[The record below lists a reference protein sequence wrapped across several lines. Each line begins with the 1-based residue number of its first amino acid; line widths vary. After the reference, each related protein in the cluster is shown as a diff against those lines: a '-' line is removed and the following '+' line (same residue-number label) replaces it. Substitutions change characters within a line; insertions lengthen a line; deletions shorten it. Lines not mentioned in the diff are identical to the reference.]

1 MYKTF
6 FFLSSLLLSP
16 HVSAADPELKADLVQ
31 RRQAVMEG
39 MDKRGMLILFS
50 ADSAHYSGDVDYEF
64 RQENNLYY
72 LTGIRQ
78 PNTTLV
84 LMPQNSSRKEFL
96 FLSARNPEREL
107 WNGTTLSPEEA
118 REISGIETV
127 WNASEFDSFIDS
139 VLYGS
144 PYRSDGSRSSEYQ
157 DFFTDLQEGDVDIFF
172 LLESN
177 CG

>member
-64 RQENNLYY
+64 RQS
-72 LTGIRQ
+72 TDSPRVRQ
-78 PNTTLV
+78 STLAD
-84 LMPQNSSRKEFL
+84 L
-96 FLSARNPEREL
+96 L
-107 WNGTTLSPEEA
+107 WRGNQPHVG
-118 REISGIETV
+118 
-127 WNASEFDSFIDS
+127 
-139 VLYGS
+139 
-144 PYRSDGSRSSEYQ
+144 
-157 DFFTDLQEGDVDIFF
+157 
-172 LLESN
+172 
-177 CG
+177 